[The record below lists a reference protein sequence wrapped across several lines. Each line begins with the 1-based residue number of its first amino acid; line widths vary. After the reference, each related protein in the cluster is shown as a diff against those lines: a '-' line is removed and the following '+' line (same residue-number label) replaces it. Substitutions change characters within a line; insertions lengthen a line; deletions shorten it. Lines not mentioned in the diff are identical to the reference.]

1 VLAAGA
7 DARLGVMS
15 NESGVWARMP
25 YALSLVIAPAL
36 FTAAD
41 AFWVGAAEY
50 GLTAGT
56 LLVLGSVFW
65 VVAFAG
71 LASAIRPH
79 APRLAGWGLLL
90 GAYGAICGGAAF
102 GLQGVFN
109 ELYGVSHDQSLA
121 ALGEHP
127 VVANVIFWMGGPAF
141 PVTLLALA
149 CYLLVSRRAPVLVGV
164 LLAAGA
170 VLFPVA
176 RIPRI
181 EILAMAIDLLI
192 LVPAAYLALRIARTG
207 DLARRSSQPA
217 GETVTP
223 RR

>member
-1 VLAAGA
+1 
-7 DARLGVMS
+7 MS
-15 NESGVWARMP
+15 IESGRWARMP
-25 YALSLVIAPAL
+25 YALSLVVAPAL

-41 AFWVGAAEY
+41 AFWVGAADC
-50 GLTAGT
+50 GLTAGV

-71 LASAIRPH
+71 LATAIRPH

-90 GAYGAICGGAAF
+90 GAYGAICGGVAF

-109 ELYGVSHDQSLA
+109 ELYGVSHDRSLA

-127 VVANVIFWMGGPAF
+127 VVANAIFWVGGPAF

-149 CYLLVSRRAPVLVGV
+149 GYLLVSRRAPVWVGV

-176 RIPRI
+176 RIPRV

-192 LVPAAYLALRIARTG
+192 LVPAAYLATRIVRAE
-207 DLARRSSQPA
+207 DL
-217 GETVTP
+217 P
-223 RR
+223 RRAPAN